1 MIQRLHTA
9 SPVMLPVY
17 APTLLLA
24 FAAGMLIPVLPL
36 YAQEFQD
43 SYSMIGLVIASAGFG
58 SLIGDVPAGVL
69 FGRLGPRRSMVAG
82 IGILGLS
89 TLAMGWARSIPE
101 LVVYGLISGLGMAIW
116 SIARH
121 AYLTAA
127 APTERRGRAI
137 AIFGGIVRIG
147 SFAGPLVGGIIAAT
161 YGYRAA
167 FLLFGAIGAIA
178 LIFPALFA
186 ENVTATR
193 PTPRGGMR
201 GHLHHLFAMLGQEK
215 HTFSTAGVGL
225 FLAAMIRGGRNVII
239 PLYAADVIG
248 LDVQQ
253 IGLIVGISSAIDMA
267 MFYPAGMIM
276 DGLGRKFAIVPCF
289 LIQGV
294 GMALVPLTGSYSALL
309 LATLVIGFGNG
320 LGSGT
325 MMTLGADLAPRE
337 SMGEFLGMWRLIG
350 DSGRTGA
357 PVIVGGVADLV
368 GLSAAAL
375 VIGLVGVA
383 ASGVFGFT
391 VPETLR
397 KPGQVVHATHGTEQS
412 K

>member
-1 MIQRLHTA
+1 M
-9 SPVMLPVY
+9 
-17 APTLLLA
+17 
-24 FAAGMLIPVLPL
+24 
-36 YAQEFQD
+36 
-43 SYSMIGLVIASAGFG
+43 IASAGFG

-69 FGRLGPRRSMVAG
+69 FGRLGARRSMVAG
-82 IGILGLS
+82 IGVLALA
-89 TLAMGWARSIPE
+89 TLAMSWARSIPE
-101 LVVYGLISGLGMAIW
+101 LVIYGLISGLGMAIW

-127 APTERRGRAI
+127 APNHRRGRSI
-137 AIFGGIVRIG
+137 ALIGGIVRIG
-147 SFAGPLVGGIIAAT
+147 SFAGPLIGGAIAAY

-167 FLLFGAIGAIA
+167 FVLFGMVGVIA

-186 ENVTATR
+186 EDVTAVHQSQR
-193 PTPRGGMR
+193 SGMR
-201 GHLHHLFAMLGQEK
+201 GHARHLFAMLGQEK
-215 HTFSTAGVGL
+215 RTFSTAGVGL

-239 PLYAADVIG
+239 PLYAAGVIG

-253 IGLIVGISSAIDMA
+253 IGLIVSLSSAIDMA
-267 MFYPAGMIM
+267 LFYPAGMIM
-276 DGLGRKFAIVPCF
+276 DNIGRKFAIVPCF
-289 LIQGV
+289 LIQGI
-294 GMALVPLTGSYSALL
+294 GMALVPLTGSYGALL
-309 LATLVIGFGNG
+309 AATLVIGFGNG

-375 VIGLVGVA
+375 VIGIVGIA

-397 KPGQVVHATHGTEQS
+397 KPGSVIDSA
-412 K
+412 